1 MLITTENTLLIFANK
16 DKFNGIN
23 WIALSKFICVAV
35 QMRGVF
41 GYLDESVKDLLVPVS
56 LTPLTSASIAT
67 SNTISVQTS
76 AKLVLLLPNETLL
89 NSLSPFAI
97 E

>member
-23 WIALSKFICVAV
+23 WIALSKFISVAV

-41 GYLDESVKDLLVPVS
+41 GYLDESVKDLLVPAS
-56 LTPLTSASIAT
+56 LTPLTSASVVT

-76 AKLVLLLPNETLL
+76 AKLVLLLPNETLW

>member
-23 WIALSKFICVAV
+23 WIALSKFICIAV

-41 GYLDESVKDLLVPVS
+41 GYLNESVKDPLVPVS
-56 LTPLTSASIAT
+56 LTPLTSVSVAT

-76 AKLVLLLPNETLL
+76 AKLVLLLHNETLW
-89 NSLSPFAI
+89 NSLSLFAI